1 VATRPKTRD
10 PRYRPYRVFF
20 YGVYLLVVVVFSGNV
35 ILNVVR
41 SVAEMTPPKRE
52 SMEATLSV
60 KECLEA
66 AEELWREL
74 DSHRQGLS
82 AHTPTR
88 KVDQEWT
95 EFRGRWLAKF
105 REDESKCALRSRAR
119 LPLKTVYDRLDHLHD
134 LYTTHAVQFAG
145 EVGPAVDGFREAI
158 QTAKQELAVGRLM

>member
-1 VATRPKTRD
+1 MPSRPKTRD

-20 YGVYLLVVVVFSGNV
+20 YAVYLVVVVVFSGNV

-52 SMEATLSV
+52 SAEGTLSV
-60 KECLEA
+60 RECLDA
-66 AEELWREL
+66 AETLWREL
-74 DSHRQGLS
+74 DSRRQALT
-82 AHTPTR
+82 AYVPTR

-95 EFRGRWLAKF
+95 QFRSRWMATF
-105 REDESKCALRSRAR
+105 RDDESKCALRSRAR
-119 LPLKTVYDRLDHLHD
+119 LPLRAVYDRLDHLQD

-145 EVGPAVDGFREAI
+145 EVGPAVDAFREAI